1 MGSVVDL
8 DAGNEGGD
16 GGGGV
21 ADSENLI
28 YELAGQWIAE
38 QQRRHKTGIWRI
50 RIDGW
55 TYMVIWWTPGG
66 WPCLADSLRDVTG
79 HQSERI
85 GNCTLLFSLLAAAL
99 LQSWRLTFSIFC
111 YSPRDQCQLVGFSKW
126 GAVKRRSWL
135 PKPVGNF
142 NERIGGRLATFSP
155 GGFSNRRA
163 GGLPE
168 PAWLDWGWR
177 AAGFSKPTSSEV
189 AETVPSHFDSK
200 QVNPVRQQGN
210 EGEFVVFPCI
220 SNGMRQWR
228 RLAAHLHVAP
238 KASSNLH
245 TTICIWRHRLVR

>member
-79 HQSERI
+79 YQSERI

-126 GAVKRRSWL
+126 GAVKRRSW
-135 PKPVGNF
+135 
-142 NERIGGRLATFSP
+142 
-155 GGFSNRRA
+155 
-163 GGLPE
+163 LPE